1 MVETEF
7 VVRRS
12 GRREYFSAFIAAV
25 VLSFLLFSLNNWMEL
40 PLQVLLFLVWVL
52 AGIFGIISFIK
63 AKIQYIDI
71 DDEGI
76 TLHKGLFN
84 KKTVYVP
91 YERITHINMDHD
103 LLDRLFMLGT
113 LKVDTAGTTKTEI
126 VMSSIPN
133 KYLEKMSG
141 CISGYIKRKRDE

>member
-12 GRREYFSAFIAAV
+12 GRREYFAAFVAAV
-25 VLSFLLFSLNNWMEL
+25 VLSFILVSLNNWMEL
-40 PLQVLLFLVWVL
+40 PLEALIFLVWVL
-52 AGIFGIISFIK
+52 AGVSGILSFIK
-63 AKIQYIDI
+63 AKIQYIDV

-84 KKTVYVP
+84 KKTIYVP
-91 YERITHINMDHD
+91 YERITHINMDHN
-103 LLDRLFMLGT
+103 LIDRLFMLGT

-126 VMSSIPN
+126 TMGSIPTE
-133 KYLEKMSG
+133 YLEKMSG
-141 CISGYIKRKRDE
+141 CISGYIGRKRNE

>member
-12 GRREYFSAFIAAV
+12 GRREYFTAFVAAV
-25 VLSFLLFSLNNWMEL
+25 VVSFILFSLNNWMEL
-40 PLQVLLFLVWVL
+40 PLHALIFLVWVL
-52 AGIFGIISFIK
+52 AGASGVISFIK
-63 AKIQYIDI
+63 AKIQYIDV
-71 DDEGI
+71 DTEGI

-84 KKTVYVP
+84 KKTTYVP
-91 YERITHINMDHD
+91 YERITNINVDHN
-103 LLDRLFMLGT
+103 LIDRVFMLGT

-126 VMSSIPN
+126 TMGSIPN

-141 CISGYIKRKRDE
+141 CISGYIGKKRHE

>member
-12 GRREYFSAFIAAV
+12 GRREYFTAFVAAV
-25 VLSFLLFSLNNWMEL
+25 VASFILFSLNNWMEL
-40 PLQVLLFLVWVL
+40 PLQALVFIVWVL
-52 AGIFGIISFIK
+52 AGVSGVISFIK
-63 AKIQYIDI
+63 AKIQYIDV

-84 KKTVYVP
+84 KKTTYVP
-91 YERITHINMDHD
+91 YERITNINVDHNFI
-103 LLDRLFMLGT
+103 DRVFMLGT

-126 VMSSIPN
+126 TMGSIPN

-141 CISGYIKRKRDE
+141 CISGYIGKKRHE